1 MTNIARMPPNA
12 SAWPASPATRPISAL
27 GWIWLNIGVA
37 SSAFRP
43 EGASGRGIEGRQ
55 TLERHPQAVT
65 TLAPLK
71 SLGREQPRPLY
82 SDQRRITPFAS
93 TMLLSQATYHAVRC

>member
-1 MTNIARMPPNA
+1 MNKDDEYCENAAECERMARI
-12 SAWPASPATRPISAL
+12 TRDK
-27 GWIWLNIGVA
+27 GVA

-43 EGASGRGIEGRQ
+43 EGASGQGIEGRQ

-71 SLGREQPRPLY
+71 SFGREQPRPLY